1 MDHLRLDWIKPAASL
16 NGSVQT
22 LGRVHSTPEIGQQAE
37 ASMTPL
43 ETLAEMKTMKTRSIK
58 LLKSCATLLILITK
72 RLCIPI
78 WMEKV
83 AMAREVAA
91 VQ

>member
-1 MDHLRLDWIKPAASL
+1 
-16 NGSVQT
+16 
-22 LGRVHSTPEIGQQAE
+22 
-37 ASMTPL
+37 MTPL
-43 ETLAEMKTMKTRSIK
+43 EIIVEMKTMKTRTPK

-72 RLCIPI
+72 RLCIPT

-83 AMAREVAA
+83 VMAREVAA